1 MFYILFYEILF
12 HQKKSSL
19 IHLTISLF
27 QLISSLSSLS
37 KYLSIFKKIKV
48 KELNYNTF
56 FNINLVKG
64 IFLITNLSI
73 TFT

>member
-12 HQKKSSL
+12 DQKKSSL